1 MGGKFNR
8 KIGGKSQLKNR
19 WTKTVGKNGIN
30 IGEKF
35 SGKIGGKNGGKI
47 NIKIIGKIS

>member
-1 MGGKFNR
+1 MKIGEKMGGKFNR

-19 WTKTVGKNGIN
+19 WTKTVEKNGIN

-35 SGKIGGKNGGKI
+35 SGKIGGKMVEK
-47 NIKIIGKIS
+47 SV